1 MTAKAG
7 CIDFFLPAYSFEL
20 QFSLRE
26 VRAAKEAASTT
37 RFQEEKIMKLKT
49 NVKAG
54 GFSQNHNETLA
65 HSKGLKVRTK
75 VKAGGIAMNHNEA
88 LVSDSSK

>member
-26 VRAAKEAASTT
+26 VRAAKEAASTK
-37 RFQEEKIMKLKT
+37 RFQEEKIMKVRTK
-49 NVKAG
+49 VKAG
-54 GFSQNHNETLA
+54 GRSYNHNETLA

-75 VKAGGIAMNHNEA
+75 VKAGGVWINHNEA
-88 LVSDSSK
+88 LLSDSSK

>member
-1 MTAKAG
+1 MKA
-7 CIDFFLPAYSFEL
+7 
-20 QFSLRE
+20 
-26 VRAAKEAASTT
+26 
-37 RFQEEKIMKLKT
+37 KT

-54 GFSQNHNETLA
+54 GAWVNHNETLA

-75 VKAGGIAMNHNEA
+75 VKAGGLGANHNEA